1 VRRFYRGRH
10 RKPTHTKR
18 QAAALAVAGAT
29 VAVPLTP
36 GFAHADGRWDAI
48 IACESSG
55 SPTAQNPTSTASGLF
70 QFIDGTWRAYG
81 GTEFAPRAKLAT
93 PDEQHIVANRAYA
106 AEGYRPWN
114 ASKHCWGGKVDG
126 SDYDSPDESVEG
138 EQAAPQPA
146 PEPSGGSYTV
156 RPGDTLTNIAALHA
170 VEGGWRALHERNR
183 EVIGDPNLIYPGQQL
198 DL

>member
-1 VRRFYRGRH
+1 MRRYRGRH
-10 RKPTHTKR
+10 RKPTHTAR

-29 VAVPLTP
+29 VAVPLSP

-55 SPTAQNPTSTASGLF
+55 NAKAQNPVSSASGLF
-70 QFIDGTWRAYG
+70 QFITSTWELYG
-81 GTEFAPRAKLAT
+81 GTEFASRAKHAT
-93 PDEQHIVANRAYA
+93 PEEQYIVANRAYE

-114 ASKHCWGGKVDG
+114 ASKHCWGGKVDA
-126 SDYDSPDESVEG
+126 SDYDKPDAPAES
-138 EQAAPQPA
+138 EQGAPDPA
-146 PEPSGGSYTV
+146 SGTYTV
-156 RPGDTLTNIAALHA
+156 RPGDTLTNIAAVRA

-183 EVIGDPNLIYPGQQL
+183 DVIGGNPNLIYPGQQL